1 MNKKR
6 VIALFVAFAFL
17 SLLAAST
24 MPLRADQ
31 TPDRAGTA
39 VCSPE
44 RGPGFVEEEGY
55 GSAPA
60 KRSIVPMILIGVGV
74 AALAAVLVLV
84 VFKTKY
90 DIAGSWSLHATYDDD
105 DYVYDSIIVFSG
117 DKKSGTTTDNWGG
130 SGTYS
135 VDGKKVS
142 FTIRWP
148 NDNTSTYTGTFDG
161 KDKMNGRFHES
172 VGFDGPWT
180 AVRAA
185 TTAGLP
191 KLKTTGSRRGPG
203 K

>member
-1 MNKKR
+1 MYKKR

-31 TPDRAGTA
+31 AAGQAGTA
-39 VCSPE
+39 VSSPE
-44 RGPGFVEEEGY
+44 QGPGFVEEEGY

-60 KRSIVPMILIGVGV
+60 KKSIVPIILIGVGV

-84 VFKTKY
+84 VFKAKY

-105 DYVYDSIIVFSG
+105 DYVYDSIIVFTG
-117 DKKSGTTTDNWGG
+117 DKKSGTTSDNWGG

-135 VDGKKVS
+135 VDGKNVT
-142 FTIRWP
+142 FTIHWP
-148 NDNTSTYTGTFDG
+148 NDNTSTYTGSFDG

-180 AVRAA
+180 AVRGATAA
-185 TTAGLP
+185 SLP
-191 KLKTTGSRRGPG
+191 KLKETGSNKGPG
-203 K
+203 R